1 VKTTLPNKS
10 PAIMAAK
17 PSRALAIGRTRS
29 ITGRTP
35 VCSQNRARRPSWS
48 RVPMVEPVTDSWVK
62 KILVSSA
69 GGASPLVAPQ
79 ITIRPPGRRER
90 TEWAQVAW
98 PTVSMT
104 TSTRSG
110 SREPAAKA
118 WSAPSWTARSR
129 LASLRLVAQIR

>member
-1 VKTTLPNKS
+1 
-10 PAIMAAK
+10 MAAK
-17 PSRALAIGRTRS
+17 PSRACANGSTRS

-35 VCSQNRARRPSWS
+35 VCSQKLATRPSWS

-69 GGASPLVAPQ
+69 GDASPLVAPQ
-79 ITIRPPGRRER
+79 ITIRPPGRRDR
-90 TEWAQVAW
+90 TEWAQVAR
-98 PTVSMT
+98 PMVSMT

-110 SREPAAKA
+110 SRAPGAKA
-118 WSAPSWTARSR
+118 WSAPSLTARSR